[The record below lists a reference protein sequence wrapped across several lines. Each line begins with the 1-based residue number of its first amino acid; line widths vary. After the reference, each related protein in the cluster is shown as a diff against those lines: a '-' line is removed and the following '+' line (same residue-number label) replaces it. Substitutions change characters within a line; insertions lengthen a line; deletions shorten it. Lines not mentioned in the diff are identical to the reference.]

1 MHESKSPK
9 THEDEKAEG
18 IVTFFIAAWYNRG
31 ERRVE
36 VAPSGL
42 RRREASEAHVQER
55 GRDEEDRERRRL

>member
-42 RRREASEAHVQER
+42 RRREASEAHV
-55 GRDEEDRERRRL
+55 REG